1 MAKKNWGEGIDD
13 FYFHN
18 RPSLRYFFYF
28 NRKRGINKQKVH
40 SALWRSLCAPP
51 ERGEQSGGLSARPP
65 RACFFK
71 NRSLAQEAA
80 TEGAGRSGCRRP
92 PVSTG
97 VAVSLRRL
105 GAPWRRSPAPGSPAS
120 GNSEGPEPVPNIL
133 GPSLPGRLGGW
144 TAGRRA
150 PREFGDVAT
159 SLAANPDATTINIEG
174 PGETP
179 KRPGPPRGSGREEDD
194 ELLGNDD
201 SDKTE
206 LLAGQKK
213 SSPFWTFEY
222 YQTFFDV
229 DTYQVF
235 DRIKGSLL
243 PIPGKNFVRLYI
255 RSNPDLYGPFWI
267 CATLVFAIAISGNLS
282 NFLIHL
288 GEKTYHYVPE
298 FQKVVSIAA
307 TVIYAYA
314 WLVPF
319 ALWGF
324 LLWRNSK
331 VMNIVSYSFLEIVC
345 VYGYSLFIY
354 IPTAILW
361 IIPQKAVRWILVMM
375 ALGIS
380 GSVLAMTFWPA
391 VREDNRRVALATI
404 VTIVL
409 LHTLLSVGCLAYFFD
424 APELDHLPT
433 TAVVPNQTVVAAQ
446 SS

>member
-1 MAKKNWGEGIDD
+1 MA
-13 FYFHN
+13 
-18 RPSLRYFFYF
+18 
-28 NRKRGINKQKVH
+28 
-40 SALWRSLCAPP
+40 
-51 ERGEQSGGLSARPP
+51 
-65 RACFFK
+65 
-71 NRSLAQEAA
+71 
-80 TEGAGRSGCRRP
+80 EGAGSGCHRP
-92 PVSTG
+92 
-97 VAVSLRRL
+97 L
-105 GAPWRRSPAPGSPAS
+105 RSPESTVAGCRCLFKEAGLCPEEVEKFRLPDLRLPATRRDQNLC
-120 GNSEGPEPVPNIL
+120 GASEARAIL
-133 GPSLPGRLGGW
+133 GR
-144 TAGRRA
+144 AGRRD
-150 PREFGDVAT
+150 PREFGDVVT
-159 SLAANPDATTINIEG
+159 SLAANPDATTISIDD
-174 PGETP
+174 PGEIP
-179 KRPGPPRGSGREEDD
+179 KHQPGSSRGSGREEDD

-206 LLAGQKK
+206 
-213 SSPFWTFEY
+213 
-222 YQTFFDV
+222 
-229 DTYQVF
+229 VF

-298 FQKVVSIAA
+298 FRKVSIAA

-314 WLVPF
+314 WLVPL

-391 VREDNRRVALATI
+391 VREDNRRIALATI

-409 LHTLLSVGCLAYFFD
+409 LHMLLSVGCLAYFFD
-424 APELDHLPT
+424 APEMDHLPIT
-433 TAVVPNQTVVAAQ
+433 TVVPNQTVAVAT

>member
-1 MAKKNWGEGIDD
+1 MAAVDD
-13 FYFHN
+13 LQF
-18 RPSLRYFFYF
+18 
-28 NRKRGINKQKVH
+28 
-40 SALWRSLCAPP
+40 
-51 ERGEQSGGLSARPP
+51 E
-65 RACFFK
+65 
-71 NRSLAQEAA
+71 
-80 TEGAGRSGCRRP
+80 
-92 PVSTG
+92 
-97 VAVSLRRL
+97 
-105 GAPWRRSPAPGSPAS
+105 
-120 GNSEGPEPVPNIL
+120 
-133 GPSLPGRLGGW
+133 
-144 TAGRRA
+144 
-150 PREFGDVAT
+150 EFGNEAT
-159 SLAANPDATTINIEG
+159 TPAENPGATTINIEG
-174 PGETP
+174 PGESPTRP
-179 KRPGPPRGSGREEDD
+179 PGPPRGSGGEEDD

-288 GEKTYHYVPE
+288 GERTYHYVPE
-298 FQKVVSIAA
+298 FRKVSIAA
-307 TVIYAYA
+307 TIIYAYA
-314 WLVPF
+314 WLVPL

-324 LLWRNSK
+324 LMWRNSK

-354 IPTAILW
+354 IPTAVLW
-361 IIPQKAVRWILVMM
+361 IIPQKAVRWILVMV
-375 ALGIS
+375 ALGFS

-391 VREDNRRVALATI
+391 VREDNRRIALATI

-424 APELDHLPT
+424 APEMDHLPT
-433 TAVVPNQTVVAAQ
+433 ATAAPNQTVAAAKA
-446 SS
+446 S

>member
-1 MAKKNWGEGIDD
+1 MDTNNSCGA
-13 FYFHN
+13 
-18 RPSLRYFFYF
+18 
-28 NRKRGINKQKVH
+28 
-40 SALWRSLCAPP
+40 
-51 ERGEQSGGLSARPP
+51 ERVDSHPM
-65 RACFFK
+65 
-71 NRSLAQEAA
+71 
-80 TEGAGRSGCRRP
+80 
-92 PVSTG
+92 
-97 VAVSLRRL
+97 
-105 GAPWRRSPAPGSPAS
+105 
-120 GNSEGPEPVPNIL
+120 
-133 GPSLPGRLGGW
+133 
-144 TAGRRA
+144 
-150 PREFGDVAT
+150 REFGDAAT
-159 SLAANPDATTINIEG
+159 SAANPDTTTIHIEG
-174 PGETP
+174 PSESPTHQ
-179 KRPGPPRGSGREEDD
+179 PGLPRGSGGEEDD

-298 FQKVVSIAA
+298 FRKVSIAA
-307 TVIYAYA
+307 TIIYAYA
-314 WLVPF
+314 WLVPL

-324 LLWRNSK
+324 LMWRNSK

-354 IPTAILW
+354 IPTAVLW
-361 IIPQKAVRWILVMM
+361 IIPQKAVRWILVMI
-375 ALGIS
+375 ALGVS

-391 VREDNRRVALATI
+391 VREDNRRIALATI
-404 VTIVL
+404 GTIVL
-409 LHTLLSVGCLAYFFD
+409 LHTLLSVGCLFSFLYFGVVLLD
-424 APELDHLPT
+424 MASTAGKQNDQASRKTDGMAPP
-433 TAVVPNQTVVAAQ
+433 
-446 SS
+446 SGS

>member
-1 MAKKNWGEGIDD
+1 MAAVDD
-13 FYFHN
+13 LQF
-18 RPSLRYFFYF
+18 
-28 NRKRGINKQKVH
+28 
-40 SALWRSLCAPP
+40 
-51 ERGEQSGGLSARPP
+51 E
-65 RACFFK
+65 
-71 NRSLAQEAA
+71 
-80 TEGAGRSGCRRP
+80 
-92 PVSTG
+92 
-97 VAVSLRRL
+97 
-105 GAPWRRSPAPGSPAS
+105 
-120 GNSEGPEPVPNIL
+120 
-133 GPSLPGRLGGW
+133 
-144 TAGRRA
+144 
-150 PREFGDVAT
+150 EFSDVAT
-159 SLAANPDATTINIEG
+159 SLAANPDATTISIED

-179 KRPGPPRGSGREEDD
+179 KHQPGPPRGSGREEDD

-206 LLAGQKK
+206 
-213 SSPFWTFEY
+213 
-222 YQTFFDV
+222 
-229 DTYQVF
+229 VF

-288 GEKTYHYVPE
+288 GEKTYRYVPE
-298 FQKVVSIAA
+298 FRKVSIAA

-314 WLVPF
+314 WLVPL

-391 VREDNRRVALATI
+391 VREDNRRIALATI
-404 VTIVL
+404 VTIVF
-409 LHTLLSVGCLAYFFD
+409 LHMLLSVGCLPSFMFFGVWFFWTPKP
-424 APELDHLPT
+424 AGNLMEWYQPLTSGWCCTE
-433 TAVVPNQTVVAAQ
+433 A
-446 SS
+446 

>member
-1 MAKKNWGEGIDD
+1 MEPLDSLWLVSLYLLLSGYLYTDLSHPTKEGGKENSTISNAETRFVCVYFILVSYEVYLFFLFRPLQNFFLIIGRRPAGWMAAVGDLQFEEFGN
-13 FYFHN
+13 
-18 RPSLRYFFYF
+18 
-28 NRKRGINKQKVH
+28 
-40 SALWRSLCAPP
+40 A
-51 ERGEQSGGLSARPP
+51 
-65 RACFFK
+65 
-71 NRSLAQEAA
+71 AA
-80 TEGAGRSGCRRP
+80 TAAEN
-92 PVSTG
+92 
-97 VAVSLRRL
+97 
-105 GAPWRRSPAPGSPAS
+105 PG
-120 GNSEGPEPVPNIL
+120 
-133 GPSLPGRLGGW
+133 
-144 TAGRRA
+144 
-150 PREFGDVAT
+150 
-159 SLAANPDATTINIEG
+159 ATTISIEG
-174 PGETP
+174 PGESPTHQA
-179 KRPGPPRGSGREEDD
+179 GLPRGSGGEEDD

-298 FQKVVSIAA
+298 FRKVSIAA
-307 TVIYAYA
+307 TIIYAYA
-314 WLVPF
+314 WLVPL

-324 LLWRNSK
+324 LMWRNSK

-354 IPTAILW
+354 IPTAVLW
-361 IIPQKAVRWILVMM
+361 IIPQKAVRWILVMI
-375 ALGIS
+375 ALGVS

-391 VREDNRRVALATI
+391 VREDNRRIALATI

-424 APELDHLPT
+424 APEMDHLPT
-433 TAVVPNQTVVAAQ
+433 ATAAPNQTVAAAKA
-446 SS
+446 S